1 MSEPCLRAM
10 GGRPREPVVG
20 DRLLTPVL
28 RTPLIPQLE
37 QSAEAVTAE
46 LASQKEARRDV
57 IGCNIAKALLD
68 SFESTLNRHAQIG
81 DAPTAIA
88 VWLNGLGDGK
98 VQIVLETT
106 DR

>member
-1 MSEPCLRAM
+1 M
-10 GGRPREPVVG
+10 GGRPRDPVVG

-46 LASQKEARRDV
+46 LASQKEACRDA
-57 IGCNIAKALLD
+57 IGCDIAKAPLD
-68 SFESTLNRHAQIG
+68 FFESAFNRHAQIG
-81 DAPTAIA
+81 STPTAIS
-88 VWLNGLGDGK
+88 VWLDDLGDDK

-106 DR
+106 AL